1 MTETDYEEIKEL
13 ERLREKREEFRTK
26 LISLINEYSLE
37 NDTNTPDYIIADL
50 MINSYLNM
58 NDVNLK
64 RDEWYGVHLEP
75 GNKYFE

>member
-1 MTETDYEEIKEL
+1 
-13 ERLREKREEFRTK
+13 
-26 LISLINEYSLE
+26 
-37 NDTNTPDYIIADL
+37 